1 MAFDLNLK
9 LKCHGTHDYDPL
21 TYFRHIKSLLHSQFT
36 FPFCGE
42 SSSLW
47 WPANILILTRWKT
60 TPFACNSHGKSNQ
73 TNWSGINRWKLKLIP
88 KVSYLLKELRCAALL
103 EIEITLKKEKKNQYL
118 PFEWLS
124 VVSSYRIENGSLKRE
139 KGKNLVRTHA
149 MRESISFLPGL
160 KITVSQQTMSGLIG
174 ELTGQPLVLPVM
186 LTSHIWSYWNWNKLK
201 LPCCS
206 VVSVVISM

>member
-47 WPANILILTRWKT
+47 WPANIQILTRWKT

-88 KVSYLLKELRCAALL
+88 RVSYLLKELRCAALL
-103 EIEITLKKEKKNQYL
+103 EIEITLNKEKKNQYL

-149 MRESISFLPGL
+149 MRESISFL
-160 KITVSQQTMSGLIG
+160 SRAQNN
-174 ELTGQPLVLPVM
+174 GQSTDNVWTDWGFDWSTCRCQWCWPV
-186 LTSHIWSYWNWNKLK
+186 TSDCIETEIN
-201 LPCCS
+201 
-206 VVSVVISM
+206 